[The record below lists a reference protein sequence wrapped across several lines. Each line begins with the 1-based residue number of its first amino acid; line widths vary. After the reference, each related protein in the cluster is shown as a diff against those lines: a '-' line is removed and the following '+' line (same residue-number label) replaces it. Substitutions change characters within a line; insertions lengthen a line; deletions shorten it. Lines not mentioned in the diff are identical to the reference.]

1 MNFLR
6 GMFLLLTIT
15 AVGLSARPGFAQQ
28 EVDPD
33 HYDQPIAT
41 KQTTKTLSQ
50 KTTAQKQ
57 AHTKNT
63 VAKNRLKQHSA
74 KPTA

>member
-6 GMFLLLTIT
+6 GMFLLLAIT
-15 AVGLSARPGFAQQ
+15 AVGLSARPSLAQQ

-33 HYDQPIAT
+33 HFDQSVASKPAPKQAAPKST
-41 KQTTKTLSQ
+41 AHKQTRG
-50 KTTAQKQ
+50 
-57 AHTKNT
+57 KNT
-63 VAKNRLKQHSA
+63 VANQRTKQQSP

>member
-6 GMFLLLTIT
+6 GTFLLLTIT
-15 AVGLSARPGFAQQ
+15 AVGLSASPSLAQQ

-33 HYDQPIAT
+33 HYDQPVARKPAT
-41 KQTTKTLSQ
+41 KPLTAKSQ
-50 KTTAQKQ
+50 KQGHGK
-57 AHTKNT
+57 KT
-63 VAKNRLKQHSA
+63 VANQRVKQQSP

>member
-15 AVGLSARPGFAQQ
+15 AVGLSAQPSFAQQ

-33 HYDQPIAT
+33 HYDQPVARKSAPQKAAPKASAK
-41 KQTTKTLSQ
+41 KQTGG
-50 KTTAQKQ
+50 
-57 AHTKNT
+57 KNT
-63 VAKNRLKQHSA
+63 VAKNRAKQHA
-74 KPTA
+74 TKPTA